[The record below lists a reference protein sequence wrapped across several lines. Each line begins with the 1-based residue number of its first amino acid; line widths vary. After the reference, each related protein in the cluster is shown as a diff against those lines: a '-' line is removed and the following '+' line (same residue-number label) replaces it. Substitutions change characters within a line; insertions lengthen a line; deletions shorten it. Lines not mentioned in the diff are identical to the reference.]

1 MIAAPTDNTSRLA
14 GTVGRVARM
23 ALRAVQTRAELLA
36 VEWQEERL
44 RLLDLLVAAMG
55 LLLLG
60 TMGVLLATVT
70 IILLFPAAV
79 RLYVTAAFAGL
90 YVLAAL
96 GAWFGLKHALKR
108 QPFIESVDQIKKDRV
123 WLESLK

>member
-1 MIAAPTDNTSRLA
+1 MMAVSHDHSSPMA
-14 GTVGRVARM
+14 GVVGRVARI

-36 VEWQEERL
+36 VECQEERL
-44 RLLDLLVAAMG
+44 RLLDLLVTALG

-60 TMGVLLATVT
+60 TMGVLFATVT

-79 RLYVTAAFAGL
+79 RLYVTAGFAVL
-90 YVLAAL
+90 YVLAAT
-96 GAWFGLKHALKR
+96 GAWFSLKQALKR
-108 QPFIESVDQIKKDRV
+108 QPFVESIDQIKKDRV